1 MNTTK
6 VLLIAGAV
14 VAILVLLTF
23 ASRGA
28 EGFIAGFGTAGAP
41 PVGTFTMYYA
51 DWCPHCKSIKP
62 EFSKF
67 AANGV
72 VTVNGR
78 NVAVRMVEESE
89 KDKMAG
95 KEIKGFPTFMLQ
107 TADGK
112 TVEFQGD
119 RTPDGYLKFLEE
131 QLQPVRA
138 QSA

>member
-6 VLLIAGAV
+6 VVLIAGAV

-78 NVAVRMVEESE
+78 NVAVRMIEESE

-95 KEIKGFPTFMLQ
+95 KEIKGFPTFMFETVAGDSVEYSGPRTRDSWMDFLAEQ
-107 TADGK
+107 TSK
-112 TVEFQGD
+112 
-119 RTPDGYLKFLEE
+119 
-131 QLQPVRA
+131 
-138 QSA
+138 